1 MAPGQGVR
9 ALGAAMK
16 ILNEGKA
23 RDDAK
28 YKQWQAKEKAKE
40 KAKDMAKAAKRR
52 TKEMVDEG
60 AGLYYD
66 QIQEVD
72 PNLVSGRVGQ
82 DEHPTMKSLFKE
94 YATDEDGSEQ
104 SEAEREEHR
113 GQSNHGSNLLQSA
126 NSVAEELDPHPPRG
140 RNGSR
145 EQVAKIS

>member
-9 ALGAAMK
+9 LLGAAMK
-16 ILNEGKA
+16 ILKEGKA

-28 YKQWQAKEKAKE
+28 YKQWQAKE

-82 DEHPTMKSLFKE
+82 DERPTMKSLFKE
-94 YATDEDGSEQ
+94 CATDEDGSEQ

-140 RNGSR
+140 RNGSS
-145 EQVAKIS
+145 EQVAKFS